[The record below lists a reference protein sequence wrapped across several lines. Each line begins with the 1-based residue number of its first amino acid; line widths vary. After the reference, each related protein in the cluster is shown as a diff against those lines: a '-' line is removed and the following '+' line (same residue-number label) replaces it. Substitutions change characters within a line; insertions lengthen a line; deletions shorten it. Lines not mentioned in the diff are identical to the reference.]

1 MTDSTRRLLFGKATS
16 TQNLK
21 IKIIANIQYNDTP
34 LTLKQSHSLPKT
46 KMNKM
51 NLQSPKATNIQN
63 LSKLKKASNDFNY
76 DKAPHTMLQN
86 IKKASAQQNQNMNLS
101 SSSKLKSHSKSKPS
115 TNMSTNLTTSK
126 SKIQSNR
133 VNDYIN
139 KKLNQQQQLQQSNS
153 KVNEP
158 NVNEDNDDVK
168 DTSVIDEL
176 ISNEYTVS
184 QKEQELNDFYNKN
197 LSYENALGIINSE
210 DNIDNMLTKSKEII
224 SNLFLYQNMFYD
236 IMKDKIQT
244 KSNIKELLL
253 KYNEKY
259 RSIFKKQN
267 RLNEQTESNL
277 IRNNIAVNIHH
288 EESKHLNDL
297 IPLKQNEL
305 NVYKELFNITNTPDK
320 DNKPQNNIP
329 NKTNNDS
336 MKLLLKAFTNLS
348 HDNILDKLASSPN
361 CNENDITNIKHIM
374 NKYSIPQD
382 HNDVE
387 QNDNNEM
394 QSANENIQLE
404 YVVNGNGN
412 EIGFDMND
420 IKLNKYLMMFYS
432 KRKFPKIKFVK
443 TSKNN
448 YEYGTQKVVVKVEGE
463 NDSEIIRVRY
473 VGGYVL
479 IDKFLELNAN
489 LEEGKVKTSNIK
501 KGNISGN
508 SSAVKQKKNVKKK

>member
-16 TQNLK
+16 AQNLK
-21 IKIIANIQYNDTP
+21 IKITASIQYNDTP

-46 KMNKM
+46 QMNKM
-51 NLQSPKATNIQN
+51 NLQSPKATNVQN

-76 DKAPHTMLQN
+76 DKAPLTMLQN
-86 IKKASAQQNQNMNLS
+86 IKKASAQQTQNMNLS

-115 TNMSTNLTTSK
+115 TNISTNLTTSK
-126 SKIQSNR
+126 SKIPSNR

-153 KVNEP
+153 KGNEHH
-158 NVNEDNDDVK
+158 VNEDYDANDI
-168 DTSVIDEL
+168 SVIDEL
-176 ISNEYTVS
+176 IANEYTVS

-197 LSYENALGIINSE
+197 LSHENALDIINNE
-210 DNIDNMLTKSKEII
+210 DNIDNLLTKSKEII
-224 SNLFLYQNMFYD
+224 SNLFLYQNMFYE

-244 KSNIKELLL
+244 KNNIKELLL

-277 IRNNIAVNIHH
+277 IRNHIAVNIHQ
-288 EESKHLNDL
+288 EASKHINDL

-305 NVYKELFNITNTPDK
+305 NVYKELFNITNMPNK
-320 DNKPQNNIP
+320 DNKPQSNNP
-329 NKTNNDS
+329 NKANNDT
-336 MKLLLKAFTNLS
+336 MKLLLKTFTNLS
-348 HDNILDKLASSPN
+348 QNNSLDKFASSPN
-361 CNENDITNIKHIM
+361 CNESDITNIKHII
-374 NKYSIPQD
+374 NKYNIPQ
-382 HNDVE
+382 HNNDVE
-387 QNDNNEM
+387 QNDNNETPFI
-394 QSANENIQLE
+394 NENIQLE

-420 IKLNKYLMMFYS
+420 VKLNKYLAMFYS

-489 LEEGKVKTSNIK
+489 SEEGKVKTSNNVK
-501 KGNISGN
+501 KGSISGN
-508 SSAVKQKKNVKKK
+508 SSAVKAKKNVKKK